1 MNLLLSYKAIN
12 FYYKI
17 IYIKALTIVTFAV
30 NIVDMNIIESLKWRY
45 ATKKFD
51 TTKLVSDE
59 KLAILK
65 EAFTLTAT
73 SYGLQPV
80 KMMVISNK
88 TIQEQLVE
96 FSFNQQ
102 QVAQASHVLVICKEN
117 IINEAFIRECFEN
130 EKDIRGTA
138 DDVLDGFR
146 SFLIEDFSN
155 KSDEAIKLWATKQAY
170 IVLGNL
176 LTVCAVEKIDACPME
191 GFLPKKYDELL
202 NLNSMGLS
210 SVLVLPIGYRAA
222 DDMFSSF
229 KKVRKSIER
238 NIIDY

>member
-1 MNLLLSYKAIN
+1 MFLGYNSIN
-12 FYYKI
+12 FYYDI
-17 IYIKALTIVTFAV
+17 IDAKALTIVTFAV

-80 KMMVISNK
+80 KMLVISNK
-88 TIQEQLVE
+88 SIQEKLVAH
-96 FSFNQQ
+96 SYNQQ
-102 QVAQASHVLVICKEN
+102 QVAQASHVLVICREN
-117 IINEAFIRECFEN
+117 TIDEAFIRDCFEN
-130 EKDIRGTA
+130 EKDIRGTS

-146 SFLIEDFSN
+146 SYLINDFSN
-155 KSDEAIKLWATKQAY
+155 KSDDDIKLWATKQAY
-170 IVLGNL
+170 IILGNL
-176 LTVCAVEKIDACPME
+176 LTVCAVEQIDACPME
-191 GFLPKKYDELL
+191 GFVPEQYDELL
-202 NLNSMGLS
+202 NLKSKGLS
-210 SVLVLPIGYRAA
+210 SVLVLPIGYRAE
-222 DDMFSSF
+222 DDMFSEL
-229 KKVRKSIER
+229 KKVRKSVAN